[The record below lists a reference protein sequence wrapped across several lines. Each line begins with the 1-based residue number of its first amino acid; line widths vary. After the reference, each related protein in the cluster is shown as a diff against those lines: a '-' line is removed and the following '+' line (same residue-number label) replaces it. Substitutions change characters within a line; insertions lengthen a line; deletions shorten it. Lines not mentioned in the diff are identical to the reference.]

1 MHITN
6 REKLELLI
14 SKEFISKIGETVLR
28 QRIHSKI
35 SLKQE
40 RNRTKSESIGV
51 LFDSKHSR
59 TKSDPLSRKPIGFN
73 QLELYSLGLDRDFW
87 ANAVPIHLDILS
99 DKGVLLERWIL
110 SFHSNISF
118 DSIKQM
124 EYTINRKN
132 SRENLQEESL
142 NDYSDLILLSQSLY
156 SKIRTL
162 PLGNALIEGKI
173 DRSSLRYSLSFANG
187 NTLIHTSSCSESEN
201 KISSDGFCAKAQ
213 LDVFKFRSGSGP
225 IGNLSVTVVYDSNLE
240 TIPKQK
246 VPVEW
251 SPNGDMVSEPPFE
264 LLNSD
269 GELKKEMKKTCPTSP
284 YPTPTTHKKAMGYFN
299 KLLKSDC
306 KQKQSRLSSSFK
318 QEENDCEDPTPFTL
332 DSSEPIPKRDIL
344 VRKPETMKQSIII
357 KQSRRVS
364 ITEMNG
370 SFIGSYEESILIGRL
385 STSPSKPIQFV
396 ADIGVLAMGKCKP
409 SLKCPPHAVI
419 NFPAFF
425 YDIQDN
431 FATPYVGNIEL
442 KDSAGYRLPLK
453 GQLQIMIKNPNCTAI
468 KVFLIPYD
476 FKDMPACS
484 KTFIRQKSYA
494 ISKSAQVSPDRLR
507 FAIHLNFQMTLKSRL
522 YLHSNIRVVFSP
534 RPIETDESLK
544 IVYQGPQQ
552 PKRRF

>member
-28 QRIHSKI
+28 QRIHSKL

-87 ANAVPIHLDILS
+87 ANAIPIHLDILT

-110 SFHSNISF
+110 SFHS
-118 DSIKQM
+118 K
-124 EYTINRKN
+124 
-132 SRENLQEESL
+132 
-142 NDYSDLILLSQSLY
+142 
-156 SKIRTL
+156 
-162 PLGNALIEGKI
+162 
-173 DRSSLRYSLSFANG
+173 LSFANG
-187 NTLIHTSSCSESEN
+187 NTLNHTSSCLESEN
-201 KISSDGFCAKAQ
+201 KISSKGFDTKAQ
-213 LDVFKFRSGSGP
+213 LDVFKFRSGTGP
-225 IGNLSVTVVYDSNLE
+225 IGDLSVTVVYDSNLQSISKE
-240 TIPKQK
+240 
-246 VPVEW
+246 VAVNEW
-251 SPNGDMVSEPPFE
+251 SPNGELATEPPVE
-264 LLNSD
+264 YLNSN
-269 GELKKEMKKTCPTSP
+269 GELKKELKKTCPTSP
-284 YPTPTTHKKAMGYFN
+284 YPTPTTHKKAITYFN
-299 KLLKSDC
+299 KLLKSEC

-318 QEENDCEDPTPFTL
+318 QEESDSDEPTPFNL
-332 DSSEPIPKRDIL
+332 DSAELSGKREIL
-344 VRKPETMKQSIII
+344 VRKPDAIKESIII

-396 ADIGVLAMGKCKP
+396 TDIGVLGMGKCKP
-409 SLKCPPHAVI
+409 SLKCPPHILV

-431 FATPYVGNIEL
+431 FATPYVGNIEIPGI
-442 KDSAGYRLPLK
+442 GYRLPLK

-468 KVFLIPYD
+468 KVFLIPFD
-476 FKDMPACS
+476 FKDMPTCS
-484 KTFIRQKSYA
+484 KTFLRQKSYA
-494 ISKSAQVSPDRLR
+494 ISKSKQVSPDRLR
-507 FAIHLNFQMTLKSRL
+507 FAIHLNFQMTCKRHL
-522 YLHSNIRVVFSP
+522 YLYSNIRVVFSP

-544 IVYQGPQQ
+544 IVYQGPQE
-552 PKRRF
+552 PKYIPVISKAEAFEIISCKN